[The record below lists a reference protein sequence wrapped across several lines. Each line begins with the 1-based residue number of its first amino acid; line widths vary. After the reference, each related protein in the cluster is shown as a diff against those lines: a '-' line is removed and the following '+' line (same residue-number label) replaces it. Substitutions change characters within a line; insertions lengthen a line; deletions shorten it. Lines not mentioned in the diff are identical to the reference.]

1 MNAHET
7 DEIHRV
13 FLGLGSN
20 IDPEENLLRAVQL
33 LRQSVD
39 ILARSSVWE
48 TSSVGSPGPN
58 FLNAAV
64 LTATRLS
71 APELASQVLRPLE
84 AKLGR
89 VRTADPNYPRTIDLD
104 ILIYDMN
111 IIDPEIWVRAH
122 KCIPLAQILH
132 DYAHPTTGEA
142 ISSIA
147 NRLAQSTSI
156 RLRLDVVL

>member
-1 MNAHET
+1 LNAHET

-13 FLGLGSN
+13 YLGLGSN
-20 IDPEENLLRAVQL
+20 IDPEENLLRAVHL
-33 LRQSVD
+33 LRRSVD

-48 TSSVGSPGPN
+48 TPSVGSPGPN

-71 APELASQVLRPLE
+71 APELTSQVLRPLE

-104 ILIYDMN
+104 ILIFDKN
-111 IIDPEIWVRAH
+111 VIDPEIWERAH

-132 DYAHPTTGEA
+132 DYAHPATGEA
-142 ISSIA
+142 ITSIA
-147 NRLAQSTSI
+147 DRLAQSTSI